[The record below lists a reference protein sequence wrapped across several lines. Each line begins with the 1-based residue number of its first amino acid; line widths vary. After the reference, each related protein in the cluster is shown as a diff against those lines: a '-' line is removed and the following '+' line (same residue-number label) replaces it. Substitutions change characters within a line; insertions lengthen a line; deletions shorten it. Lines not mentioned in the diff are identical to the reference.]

1 MNTVTST
8 APLPEHVQKY
18 FDAWNR
24 HDGRAISAAFAPGGT
39 YADAVTGGPLSGDK
53 IAEYAEGLWQAF
65 PDLHFELD
73 GPPATIGEI
82 VYMPWKMQGTN
93 NGPFNGL
100 PATGKTISTV
110 GIDVVRSSSTGLISV
125 VGYFDSKAVPDQ
137 LGLQVVMQPHSI
149 GPFTFG
155 VSTRV
160 VSGRNSTPEAFA
172 VTSLE
177 PRTPDEAQE
186 IRQLARETLKEMLE
200 LEGFIAAT
208 TVTCG
213 NRQMTFT
220 AWEKNEHI
228 KQMLNVTSHREAMQR
243 FYSPQLAQGAIVSVW
258 QLPSVRGYYRC
269 QECGKMN
276 RLSPGTG
283 RCDCGAALKM
293 PSFW

>member
-1 MNTVTST
+1 MNTVAST
-8 APLPEHVQKY
+8 TPLPEHLQKY

-24 HDGRAISAAFAPGGT
+24 HDGQAISAAFAAGGT
-39 YADAVTGGPLSGDK
+39 YADVVTGCPLTGEK
-53 IAEYAEGLWQAF
+53 IAQYAEGLWQAF

-73 GPPATIGEI
+73 GPPATSGDI
-82 VYMPWKMQGTN
+82 VYMPWRMRGTHD
-93 NGPFNGL
+93 GPFNGL
-100 PATGKTISTV
+100 PATGKVISIV
-110 GIDVVRSSSTGLISV
+110 GVDVVRYSSAGLVSV
-125 VGYFDSKAVPDQ
+125 VGHFDSKAVPDQ
-137 LGLQVVMQPHSI
+137 LGLQVVIQPHSI

-186 IRQLARETLKEMLE
+186 IRQLARETLKEMLG

-208 TVTCG
+208 TITCG
-213 NRQMTFT
+213 SRQMTFT
-220 AWEKNEHI
+220 AWEKREHI
-228 KQMLNVTSHREAMQR
+228 QQMLDVPSHREAMRR

-258 QLPSVRGYYRC
+258 QSPSVRGYYRC
-269 QECGKMN
+269 HECGKMN
-276 RLSPGTG
+276 RLEQGAG

-293 PSFW
+293 PGFW